1 MLRPVITAAAILA
14 PTLVSSL
21 ALAQEKPLSVFFRP
35 CDVQQ
40 LNDAI
45 TAAMTSQGFIQVM
58 KPGPDVLTVAIP
70 DKVDAQKGRVSG
82 TTWSFNVVFSRD
94 GSTLGHAEESCTDSK
109 IADCTDQLMND
120 IKSAAAAP

>member
-1 MLRPVITAAAILA
+1 MTVAAILA
-14 PTLVSSL
+14 PTLASSL
-21 ALAQEKPLSVFFRP
+21 ALAQDKPISIFFRP

-45 TAAMTSQGFIQVM
+45 TAAMTSQGFVQVM

-70 DKVDAQKGRVSG
+70 DKVEAKKGRVSG

-94 GSTLGHAEESCTDSK
+94 GSALGHAEESCTDSK
-109 IADCTDQLMND
+109 ITDCTDQLMSD
-120 IKSAAAAP
+120 IKSAAGAP